1 MNLISFSQNATNKDT
16 LVCIP
21 KSIAKKI
28 ALDLTKKDLND
39 SIVSN
44 LTIDNKLLLKKVN
57 FQDSIMKFKDNQI
70 LLFTN
75 NEKLFNQSLEYKDKE
90 INKLTLDLDSQKK
103 YTKFSLISGGALC
116 ILTMILF
123 R

>member
-1 MNLISFSQNATNKDT
+1 LNLTSFSQNATNKDT
-16 LVCIP
+16 LVCLP

-39 SIVSN
+39 SIISN
-44 LTIDNKLLLKKVN
+44 LTIDNNFLLKKIN
-57 FQDSIMKFKDNQI
+57 FQDSIIKFKENQI
-70 LLFTN
+70 ILFNN

-90 INKLTLDLDSQKK
+90 INKLLLDLDFQKK
-103 YTKFSLISGGALC
+103 YTKFSLISGGTLC
-116 ILTMILF
+116 ILTIMLL

>member
-116 ILTMILF
+116 ILTMILL